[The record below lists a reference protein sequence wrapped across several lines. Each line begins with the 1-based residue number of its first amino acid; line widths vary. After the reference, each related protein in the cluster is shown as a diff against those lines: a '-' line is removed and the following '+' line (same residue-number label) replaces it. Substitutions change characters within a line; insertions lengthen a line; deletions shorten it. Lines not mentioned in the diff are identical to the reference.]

1 MDQKITVF
9 IASLVGLFFASYL
22 NIGKMAGSNAIG
34 LYIGDAL
41 VIAIVLWAYN
51 RFVEHK
57 ATPSK
62 TLMYI
67 FLAGLIGLFLA
78 SYLGIATLLGTGA
91 LALLLG
97 DSVLIVV
104 VYWVEEKYLGKKA

>member
-1 MDQKITVF
+1 LDPKFVVF
-9 IASLVGLFFASYL
+9 LSAIVGLFGASYL
-22 NIGKMAGSNAIG
+22 NIASMAGSNALG
-34 LYIGDAL
+34 LYIGDAA

-57 ATPSK
+57 STPSK
-62 TLMYI
+62 SLMYV
-67 FLAGLIGLFLA
+67 FLAGLIGLFGA

-104 VYWVEEKYLGKKA
+104 VYWVLEKYLKA